1 MAVSGD
7 TSCSLR
13 VATIL
18 VVAAFMG
25 QTCHGRVLGSR
36 ASPFTRICSRPNML
50 AGPNE
55 FRLNSDIAG
64 NTTGGSSVMD
74 HFSKRSSSS
83 DYDIPSVEQSSNDET
98 SFQLCGR
105 ALDKVIRFVCRQ
117 IAVNRGRRSADEWLS
132 SIISPEDHK
141 VHSRAKRNV
150 RPSDICC
157 QRRCTR
163 SELIQFCWNIQELF
177 PLEEWSAIL
186 LYQAN
191 SGNWESR
198 NSQDTFF

>member
-1 MAVSGD
+1 MATSGG
-7 TSCSLR
+7 TSCRLY

-18 VVAAFMG
+18 VVVTFMG
-25 QTCHGRVLGSR
+25 QTCHGWVLGAS
-36 ASPFTRICSRPNML
+36 ASPFANLKPNRL
-50 AGPNE
+50 AGPDE
-55 FRLNSDIAG
+55 FHLNSDIPG
-64 NTTGGSSVMD
+64 HTTGGGSVMD
-74 HFSKRSSSS
+74 HFSKRSLSS

-163 SELIQFCWNIQELF
+163 SELIQFC
-177 PLEEWSAIL
+177 
-186 LYQAN
+186 
-191 SGNWESR
+191 
-198 NSQDTFF
+198 